1 MVLGKVSN
9 ALVHPHK
16 LDKPAIAVSDEA
28 PTQTAAAAPA
38 ELPPI
43 GPKLAGANVEAG
55 KALFQKQC
63 FTCHTVDKGGANK
76 VGPNLW
82 DIVGRK
88 KASHEGFSYSS
99 ALQAKGGDWTY
110 EDINHMIFK
119 PTAYVR
125 GTKMAFAGLP
135 KEQERADV
143 IAYLRTMAELAAA
156 AAVGTRDRQRGRIGS
171 RRARRSGPTPR
182 RCGAARSRRRY
193 FRTGVDDRRQDR
205 REPRHHR
212 RPRGRDGDARAARP
226 STCPSTACSARS
238 MARSAPM
245 PSMSGCSTRS
255 TAPRPSSPACRSSA
269 R

>member
-1 MVLGKVSN
+1 MASFNTVAGCVLASALFAMVVGKVSN

-28 PTQTAAAAPA
+28 PQTAAAAAPA
-38 ELPPI
+38 QELPPI

-55 KALFQKQC
+55 KAIFQKQC

-88 KASHEGFSYSS
+88 KASHAGFAYSS

-110 EDINHMIFK
+110 EDIDHMTFK
-119 PTAYVR
+119 PTAYVK

-143 IAYLRTMAELAAA
+143 IAYLRTMA
-156 AAVGTRDRQRGRIGS
+156 D
-171 RRARRSGPTPR
+171 
-182 RCGAARSRRRY
+182 
-193 FRTGVDDRRQDR
+193 
-205 REPRHHR
+205 
-212 RPRGRDGDARAARP
+212 
-226 STCPSTACSARS
+226 
-238 MARSAPM
+238 
-245 PSMSGCSTRS
+245 
-255 TAPRPSSPACRSSA
+255 SPKPLP
-269 R
+269 